1 MNCPTLDRYFSNTVS
16 HYFDLFPLL
25 IKKLV
30 GGPHGDVVHG
40 VMLLV
45 VHNHFSFVCSWV
57 LCGSAGATALRAG
70 AALHIR
76 S

>member
-1 MNCPTLDRYFSNTVS
+1 MNCPALSRYFSNTVS
-16 HYFDLFPLL
+16 HYIDLFPLL

-30 GGPHGDVVHG
+30 GGPHGDVVHR

-45 VHNHFSFVCSWV
+45 VRNHFSSISDWE
-57 LCGSAGATALRAG
+57 LRGSDAAALRAG

-76 S
+76 N